1 MFNKDNRKTNSNFSK
16 INSNSFNKLKIFQ
29 FNREINNNIKKMIIK
44 AKILR
49 GLKAD
54 QLQIKIKISLGQWL
68 EWINNK

>member
-54 QLQIKIKISLGQWL
+54 QLQIKIKISLGQ
-68 EWINNK
+68 